1 MATLRDIQ
9 IRIKSVKNTQQIT
22 KAMKMVSA
30 AKLRKAEEEIK
41 AARPYAQKMFGVI
54 SSLAS
59 RTKRNAHPL
68 LFNRGSMKKELI
80 VITSDRG
87 LCGGFNTSIL
97 KRAESMIR
105 GNKEGEMT
113 LTLIG
118 RKGKD
123 YFNRRGIPIRKEYKH
138 PGIGDYE
145 FAATVGE
152 EIVTSFIEEIFDEVL
167 VIYNEFKSVIQQK
180 LVVEKLLPII
190 PVESEEETLAG
201 DYIFEPSQ
209 DVILAELLP
218 KHVKVQIFRSL
229 LESIASEHGARM
241 TAMDA
246 ASNNAR
252 EMISGLT
259 LQFNRLRQAS
269 ITSEL
274 MDIVN
279 GVEAMR

>member
-9 IRIKSVKNTQQIT
+9 TRIKSVKNTQQIT
-22 KAMKMVSA
+22 KAMKMVATS
-30 AKLRKAEEEIK
+30 KLRKAEAEIK

-59 RTKRNAHPL
+59 RTKPDAHPL
-68 LFNRGSMKKELI
+68 LIDRGELKKELI

-97 KRAESMIR
+97 KRAESIIKE
-105 GNKEGEMT
+105 NKEGEMT

-123 YFNRRGIPIRKEYKH
+123 YFNRRRIAIRKEYKH
-138 PGIGDYE
+138 PGKVDYS
-145 FAATVGE
+145 FASEVGE
-152 EIVTSFIEEIFDEVL
+152 EIVASFTEEAFDEVHI
-167 VIYNEFKSVIQQK
+167 IYNEFKSVVQQK
-180 LVVEKLLPII
+180 LIVDKLLPIT
-190 PVESEEETLAG
+190 PAESEEKSLDG

-209 DVILAELLP
+209 DAILEELLP
-218 KHVKVQIFRSL
+218 KHVKVQIFRSI

-241 TAMDA
+241 MAMDA
-246 ASNNAR
+246 ATNNAR

-259 LQFNRLRQAS
+259 LQYNRLRQAS
-269 ITSEL
+269 ITTEL
-274 MDIVN
+274 LDIVN
-279 GVEAMR
+279 GVEAMK